1 MPPQL
6 ASLAFG
12 EREPT
17 SVLASGHLNQ
27 HGVDKTTGLTL
38 TYEGGGVASLCCS
51 IGCEMPN
58 EALICGESYPVRHV
72 RYLHSVT
79 HPSDIW
85 YVRYDSAPRA

>member
-1 MPPQL
+1 MCLPGAPSPPQL

-12 EREPT
+12 ERDPT

-27 HGVDKTTGLTL
+27 HGVDKTAALTL

-58 EALICGESYPVRHV
+58 EALICGALHAVTC
-72 RYLHSVT
+72 RYMLLRDAQRGPHL
-79 HPSDIW
+79 
-85 YVRYDSAPRA
+85 R